1 MQNDMMN
8 PMMGGMIAMGVI
20 GILLVV
26 FLILGIAAL
35 VKYLF
40 GGKPHNDSNQPTP

>member
-1 MQNDMMN
+1 MNSNDMMMRDEWT
-8 PMMGGMIAMGVI
+8 MMPFGGLF
-20 GILLVV
+20 GILLFV

-40 GGKPHNDSNQPTP
+40 SNRKR